1 MWWFHEVVPG
11 QYAPSA
17 QLFSKCVYKVLFLAN
32 HEEYFNV
39 DGWPAEND
47 RQLYY
52 RVTAE
57 IPLLQASLTHAI
69 WFIGTHWHTICT
81 K

>member
-1 MWWFHEVVPG
+1 MVPG

-57 IPLLQASLTHAI
+57 IPLLQASSTSRSMVYWDALAHNMY
-69 WFIGTHWHTICT
+69 
-81 K
+81 